1 MYLSLKAI
9 LKSAIKKEARNMK
22 IATIKSGLK
31 SLKMDIKNMSKDEIK
46 NRKLDLLLLFIED
59 IVNKL
64 EKNNKEE
71 NHKKI

>member
-1 MYLSLKAI
+1 
-9 LKSAIKKEARNMK
+9 
-22 IATIKSGLK
+22 
-31 SLKMDIKNMSKDEIK
+31 MDIKNMSKDEIK
-46 NRKLDLLLLFIED
+46 NKKLDLLLLFIEN